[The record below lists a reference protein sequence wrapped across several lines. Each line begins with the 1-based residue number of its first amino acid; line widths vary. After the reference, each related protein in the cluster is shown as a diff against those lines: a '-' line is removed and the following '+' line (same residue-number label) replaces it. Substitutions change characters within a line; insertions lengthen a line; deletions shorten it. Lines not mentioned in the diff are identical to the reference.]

1 MNKYSLALLAVATAL
16 AITPCAM
23 ADSIQ
28 SLNGSFVSVAG
39 TSVSNTGAAIGANIA
54 DTSGSGS
61 NPTVG
66 DMNPF
71 VAGFNEVV
79 LEGGA
84 DAMCPT
90 CLAFA
95 FEVSNTAPSTSTDF
109 IDSISV
115 TNFGTYLV
123 SEGNC
128 NVSGCP
134 SYNSAEY
141 ASLAKDDSGIV
152 TLLLNSNLG
161 AGETAQY
168 FILFTNATSYIPG
181 TITFQDGTTV
191 NEAAFVPGVPEP
203 SSFLLLGTG
212 LLGLAFF
219 AFRKAKASG
228 AVLSM

>member
-1 MNKYSLALLAVATAL
+1 MNKYSLALLAIATAL
-16 AITPCAM
+16 AITPSAM
-23 ADSIQ
+23 ADTVQ
-28 SLNGSFVSVAG
+28 TLNGSFVSVAG
-39 TSVSNTGAAIGANIA
+39 TSVTDSGPTIGTDVAF
-54 DTSGSGS
+54 TSGSGS

-66 DMNPF
+66 DSNPF
-71 VAGFNEVV
+71 VANFNEFV
-79 LEGGA
+79 LVGGS

-95 FEVSNTAPSTSTDF
+95 FQVSNGAPSTSTDF
-109 IDSISV
+109 IDSVSL
-115 TNFGTYLV
+115 TNFGTYSV

-141 ASLAKDDSGIV
+141 ASLGKDDSGIV
-152 TLLLNSNLG
+152 TLLLNSNLE